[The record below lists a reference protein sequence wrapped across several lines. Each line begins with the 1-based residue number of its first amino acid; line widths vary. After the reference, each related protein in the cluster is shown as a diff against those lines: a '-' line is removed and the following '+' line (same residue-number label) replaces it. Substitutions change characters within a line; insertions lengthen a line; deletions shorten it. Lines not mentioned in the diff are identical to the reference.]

1 MRKGRAEMPIGRG
14 DDKNRAASRLSGSR
28 RVSDELQRSHG
39 RRGPVKTAQP
49 GEKVG
54 LEFSF
59 VGDVRDIVQ
68 EALDAPVPSEAK

>member
-14 DDKNRAASRLSGSR
+14 DDKNRAASRVSR
-28 RVSDELQRSHG
+28 LRVSDEFRRCHG

-59 VGDVRDIVQ
+59 VGVVRDIIQ
-68 EALDAPVPSEAK
+68 KALEAPVPSEAK

>member
-1 MRKGRAEMPIGRG
+1 MLRAIQFTHSEMPIGRG
-14 DDKNRAASRLSGSR
+14 DDKNRAASR
-28 RVSDELQRSHG
+28 VS
-39 RRGPVKTAQP
+39 
-49 GEKVG
+49 G